1 MLASLI
7 RLAIGLIGIGFVVV
21 VHEIGHLVA
30 ARASGIIVEVFSVG
44 MGPRLAG
51 WQVGNTEFRI
61 SLLPIGGYCR
71 MKGSDD
77 LARALEMHQASFD
90 NAEEGSLF
98 AVTPM
103 RRVITYAAGPLC
115 NFLAAILIFT
125 ILGAMPQRIVSTPG
139 RVVTVND
146 YPSLFSPATSSAYDA
161 GIRSGDLVIS
171 FDGQPVED
179 WQHLEVMLR
188 QATEGPHAFG
198 ISRDGKQL
206 EIQASSDK
214 TGRWG
219 LANEIRPVVGYVQT
233 ASDEYKAGLQAGDQI
248 VMASGYPVE
257 NNYDLTEILST
268 THTVRLEVIRKGG
281 HQTISFPAQPEG
293 VYHFSLEGGYKILP
307 GRFSLVQGIRMTFQ
321 QTREMASTL
330 FSIVTGRRRD
340 VRQELTGM
348 GRAALMI
355 GTITVEGLQQHADV
369 GLKGFWYLM
378 AIVSLSLAI
387 SNLIP
392 LPAFDGSQIVMALWE
407 QFSGGRVS
415 PRVWWGTQLAGWLMV
430 GTIML
435 VMTLLDL
442 RHML

>member
-1 MLASLI
+1 MLASLL
-7 RLAIGLIGIGFVVV
+7 RLAIGLTGIGFVVV
-21 VHEIGHLVA
+21 IHEIGHLAA

-51 WQVGNTEFRI
+51 WQIGNTEFRI

-71 MKGSDD
+71 MKGADD
-77 LARALEMHQASFD
+77 LARALEMRHSSFD

-103 RRVITYAAGPLC
+103 RRVVTYAAGPLC

-125 ILGAMPQRIVSTPG
+125 ILGAMPQRIVSTPA

-146 YPSLFSPATSSAYDA
+146 YPSLFSPATSNAYDA
-161 GIRSGDLVIS
+161 GIRSGDLVTA

-179 WQHLEVMLR
+179 WQQLEMTLR
-188 QATEGPHAFG
+188 QAEKGLHTFG

-206 EIQASSDK
+206 DIQASSDEA
-214 TGRWG
+214 GRWG

-233 ASDEYKAGLQAGDQI
+233 ASDEYKAGLRAGDQI
-248 VMASGYPVE
+248 VMAGGYPVE
-257 NNYDLTEILST
+257 NNYDLTEILSKA
-268 THTVRLEVIRKGG
+268 HTVRLEVIRRGG
-281 HQTISFPAQPEG
+281 HQTISFPAQPED

-307 GRFSLVQGIRMTFQ
+307 GRFSPLQGVRMTIQ
-321 QTREMASTL
+321 QTREMVSTL
-330 FSIVTGRRRD
+330 VSIVTGRRRD

-348 GRAALMI
+348 GRAALLI

-392 LPAFDGSQIVMALWE
+392 LPAFDGLQIVLALWE
-407 QFSGGRVS
+407 QVSGGRVS
-415 PRVWWGTQLAGWLMV
+415 PRVWWGIQLAGWLMV